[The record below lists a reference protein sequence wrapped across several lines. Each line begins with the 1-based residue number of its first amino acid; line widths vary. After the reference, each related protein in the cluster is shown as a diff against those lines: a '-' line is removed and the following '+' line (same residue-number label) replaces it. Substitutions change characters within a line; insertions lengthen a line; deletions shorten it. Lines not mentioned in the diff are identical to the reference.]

1 MAASSKR
8 IWSFLRASRSGA
20 LAPVLLFATLAACS
34 SPPEVQACENYIKG
48 IVDAPSTYR
57 RASVSSVATTEN
69 GKPIQSVL
77 ITYDASNAFGVPMRD
92 MKVCTFAIVD
102 GKIETNGQEN
112 GDSSEVTRV
121 THQLDAATGRTSG
134 GCCR

>member
-1 MAASSKR
+1 
-8 IWSFLRASRSGA
+8 
-20 LAPVLLFATLAACS
+20 
-34 SPPEVQACENYIKG
+34 
-48 IVDAPSTYR
+48 
-57 RASVSSVATTEN
+57 
-69 GKPIQSVL
+69 
-77 ITYDASNAFGVPMRD
+77 MRD